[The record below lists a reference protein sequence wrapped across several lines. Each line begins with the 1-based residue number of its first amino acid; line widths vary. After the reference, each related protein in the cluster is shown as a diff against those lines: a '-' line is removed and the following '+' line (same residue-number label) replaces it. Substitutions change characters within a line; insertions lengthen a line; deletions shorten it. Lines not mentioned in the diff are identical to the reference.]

1 MSTSTNYWEHPMR
14 LYYSPGA
21 CSLASHIILREAKAS
36 FSLTRANTS
45 THRLEDG
52 SDFYALT
59 AKGQVPLLETDD
71 GLLISEGPVV
81 MQYIADHMEAA
92 DLLPESGSIARIRV
106 LEWCNHLTAEIHK
119 SFTPIFHNVVDANAT
134 QVLKDILKK
143 KLAFLDGQLSARAYL
158 TGETFTIADAYLFV
172 LLNWAPFVKLDL
184 SDLANLQ
191 AFQQRVAG
199 RPAVRAAL
207 AAEGLKA

>member
-1 MSTSTNYWEHPMR
+1 MR

-21 CSLASHIILREAKAS
+21 CSLASHIILRETQAS
-36 FSLTRANTS
+36 FSLVRVNTG

-92 DLLPESGSIARIRV
+92 ELLPEAGSLGRIRV

-119 SFTPIFHNVVDANAT
+119 SFTPIFHKVVDAGAT
-134 QVLKDILKK
+134 EILKDLLKK
-143 KLAFLDGQLSARAYL
+143 KLAFLDGQLSQRPYL
-158 TGETFTIADAYLFV
+158 AGETFTIADAYLFV

-184 SDLANLQ
+184 SDLRHLQ
-191 AFQQRVAG
+191 AFQLRVAG
-199 RPAVRAAL
+199 RPAVQAAL
-207 AAEGLKA
+207 AAEGLQA